1 MWLPWYRQPLQLCDV
16 CGWARSSLKEKLG
29 DWETVI
35 NVVTY
40 VVLVG
45 WAGIRDGQTG
55 GQSWENIS
63 KQRWE

>member
-1 MWLPWYRQPLQLCDV
+1 MGLPWYRQLLQLCDV

-29 DWETVI
+29 DWEPVI

-45 WAGIRDGQTG
+45 GQA
-55 GQSWENIS
+55 
-63 KQRWE
+63 